1 MHVHSL
7 FTAAMAETESK
18 AVSNENLAVEFVE
31 VKLQAVARV
40 APSSC
45 RLH

>member
-1 MHVHSL
+1 MHVPSL
-7 FTAAMAETESK
+7 FTAAWAETESE
-18 AVSNENLAVEFVE
+18 AVSSENLAAEFVE

-40 APSSC
+40 VPSSC